1 MPIHLLPTACRAM
14 IATACLCL
22 TTTALADGA
31 AADELPAAVPPQRSD
46 PVALQIVE
54 DAGSPTHRIVIPKA
68 VLAKLAGGVPGV
80 EAIGS
85 ASPAR
90 SIVAA
95 LALSAAVACGLVA
108 FRRGRPGRLATLVV
122 CGLSLA
128 GAGALLGGGPALAD
142 LAAPD
147 GSPRRPRPRPRPV
160 VHVPES
166 VTLAQGGKVI
176 LEIGEA
182 GGDAVIFVVGTE
194 AADQDQKEPPREPRG
209 SVAPP
214 PG

>member
-31 AADELPAAVPPQRSD
+31 AADELPAAAPPQRSE
-46 PVALQIVE
+46 PLALQIVE

-80 EAIGS
+80 DAIGS

-108 FRRGRPGRLATLVV
+108 FRRGRSGRIAALVV
-122 CGLSLA
+122 GGLSLA
-128 GAGALLGGGPALAD
+128 SAAALVGGGPALAD

-147 GSPRRPRPRPRPV
+147 GSPRRARPQPV
-160 VHVPES
+160 MHVPES

-194 AADQDQKEPPREPRG
+194 AADKDQKEPPREPRG

>member
-1 MPIHLLPTACRAM
+1 MTSHLLPTACRTM
-14 IATACLCL
+14 ITAVCLCL
-22 TTTALADGA
+22 TTTALADRA
-31 AADELPAAVPPQRSD
+31 ASDELPAAAPPPRSE
-46 PVALQIVE
+46 PVALRIVE
-54 DAGSPTHRIVIPKA
+54 DGGSATHRIVIPKA
-68 VLAKLAGGVPGV
+68 VLAKIAGGVP
-80 EAIGS
+80 S
-85 ASPAR
+85 ADPIVSATPAR

-108 FRRGRPGRLATLVV
+108 FRRGRPGRVAMLVV
-122 CGLSLA
+122 GGLSLA
-128 GAGALLGGGPALAD
+128 AVAALLGGGPALAD

-147 GSPRRPRPRPRPV
+147 GSPRRPRPRPA

-166 VTLAQGGKVI
+166 VTLAQGGKVV

-182 GGDAVIFVVGTE
+182 GGDAVILVVGTE
-194 AADQDQKEPPREPRG
+194 AADKDQQEPPREPRG

>member
-1 MPIHLLPTACRAM
+1 
-14 IATACLCL
+14 
-22 TTTALADGA
+22 
-31 AADELPAAVPPQRSD
+31 
-46 PVALQIVE
+46 
-54 DAGSPTHRIVIPKA
+54 
-68 VLAKLAGGVPGV
+68 
-80 EAIGS
+80 
-85 ASPAR
+85 
-90 SIVAA
+90 
-95 LALSAAVACGLVA
+95 
-108 FRRGRPGRLATLVV
+108 VV

-147 GSPRRPRPRPRPV
+147 GSPRRARPQPV
-160 VHVPES
+160 MHVPES

-182 GGDAVIFVVGTE
+182 GGDAVIFIVGTE
-194 AADQDQKEPPREPRG
+194 AADKDQKEPPREPRG